1 MLNFNE
7 LVHLLLIISSFVS
20 SLNNSVSFANT
31 VEYMD

>member
-1 MLNFNE
+1 MFNFKE
-7 LVHLLLIISSFVS
+7 LVELLPINSLIVS